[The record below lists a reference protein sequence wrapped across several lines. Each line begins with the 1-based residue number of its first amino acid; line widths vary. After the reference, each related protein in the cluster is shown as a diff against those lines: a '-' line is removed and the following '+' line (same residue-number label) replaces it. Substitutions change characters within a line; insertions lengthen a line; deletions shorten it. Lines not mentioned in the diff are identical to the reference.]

1 MAAIFIKSC
10 SNRVDCICSNC
21 KNKKQKLEL
30 NKYKV
35 QNVQMAVPQILTQ
48 LSTKEWKS
56 TMQLVEELNINH
68 TVICKALNWLITNEP
83 KLLVDKQAAGKDF
96 RLVRVFSLSK

>member
-1 MAAIFIKSC
+1 MVAVFIKFC

-21 KNKKQKLEL
+21 KNKKQRLEL
-30 NKYKV
+30 NKYKI
-35 QNVQMAVPQILTQ
+35 QNVQMAVPQILAQ

-56 TMQLVEELNINH
+56 TMQLVEELNISH
-68 TVICKALNWLITNEP
+68 TIVCKALNWLILNEP